1 MALPIW
7 PSRGSVFRDGRPF
20 VFPNRLGDVGIL
32 SGVKE
37 ENGTRN
43 GNSKTK
49 GTRGYLTNGISEE
62 ATR

>member
-1 MALPIW
+1 M
-7 PSRGSVFRDGRPF
+7 
-20 VFPNRLGDVGIL
+20 FPNRLGDVGIL